1 MIINYIFFHNLGVY
15 IHITVDNYIFFF
27 LYTHIMWIFV
37 EPCRFM
43 IRVYLDTLIHPP
55 QLKVPISATGNMH
68 VN

>member
-1 MIINYIFFHNLGVY
+1 
-15 IHITVDNYIFFF
+15 
-27 LYTHIMWIFV
+27 MWIFV